1 MKQLTRSYQFDF
13 KHPVDKLWALIS
25 DTPRWAEASGFPKY
39 QSTEM
44 LQADGTVKVIGE
56 IEMIGIKF
64 RWEEPPANWVFEHW
78 FEQER
83 LFINGPL
90 MRMRTRTE
98 VQGFGPESQL
108 GIELTLKPRNLFGYL
123 LSRRLIQAFQTT
135 VQKLLDKADQQIK
148 TNQPDLLVNE
158 FKLSASE
165 SERAAMIKNEIVQ
178 TPYDHGL
185 VNQLIEYITQKQ
197 DVDLTTMRPLA
208 IAKRWQVDER
218 LVVELFLQSV
228 RCGLLESRWDVICP
242 RCRIAKAQVTNMSDM
257 PEGVHCDACNIDYQS
272 DFASNVE
279 LSFSPSAAIR
289 SIESGHFCRSGPGAT
304 PHIKEQYSLGPGESI
319 SFPLNLI
326 PGDYRLRTL
335 EMGEELDVTLSSESI
350 PEIFVNK
357 EKLAFGGSAPKGQLV
372 LHNRGSLNRTL
383 VVEERNWLRDVLTAE
398 RVTTMQ
404 AFRDLFSE
412 QVLRPGDDIK
422 IRNITFVFSDLVAS
436 TSLFEAFGDARAFQL
451 VRTHFSMLEEIV
463 REYNGSIVK
472 TVGDGIHAAF
482 QTPDAA
488 LQASIVMQQSMHEF
502 NRQMDSGDIAI
513 RIGINVGSSISVTLN
528 GRLDYYGATVNLAAR
543 LQAEGLAGDISMTQS
558 VGKDHAVN
566 KILRS
571 YNPRLVEKRLK
582 GIEGTVP
589 ILQITP

>member
-1 MKQLTRSYQFDF
+1 MKSLTRLYQFRF
-13 KHPVDKLWALIS
+13 NHPADKLWALIS
-25 DTPRWAEASGFPKY
+25 DTPRWAETSGFPKY
-39 QSTEM
+39 QSTEV
-44 LQADGTVKVIGE
+44 LQADGTIKAFGE

-64 RWEEPPANWVFEHW
+64 RWEELPANWVFEHW

-90 MRMRTRTE
+90 LRMSTRAE
-98 VQGFGPESQL
+98 VQGLGSESQL
-108 GIELTLKPRNLFGYL
+108 LITLTLKPRNLFGYL
-123 LSRRLIQAFQTT
+123 LSRRLIPAFQDT
-135 VQKLLDKADQQIK
+135 VQKLLDTADRQIK
-148 TNQPDLLVNE
+148 TSQPDLFVND

-165 SERAAMIKNEIVQ
+165 AERAAMIKNEITQ

-185 VNQLIEYITQKQ
+185 VSRLIDYITQKQ

-208 IAKRWQVDER
+208 IAKRWKVDDR

-228 RCGLLESRWDVICP
+228 RSGLLESRWDVICP

-279 LSFSPSAAIR
+279 LSFSPSATIR
-289 SIESGHFCRSGPGAT
+289 SIEAGYFCRSGPGAT
-304 PHIKEQYSLGPGESI
+304 PHIKEQYSLEPGETV
-319 SFPLNLI
+319 SFPLTLE

-335 EMGEELDVTLSSESI
+335 EIGEEVDLTISSEAI
-350 PEIFVNK
+350 PEVFVNQ
-357 EKLAFGGSAPKGQLV
+357 EILAFGDSAPNGQLV
-372 LHNRGSLNRTL
+372 LHNRGSSARTL
-383 VVEERNWLRDVLTAE
+383 IVEERSWLRDLLTVE

-412 QVLRPGDDIK
+412 QILRPGDDIK

-451 VRTHFSMLEEIV
+451 VRAHFSMLEDIV
-463 REYNGSIVK
+463 RQYNGSIVK

-482 QTPDAA
+482 LTPDAA
-488 LQASIVMQQSMHEF
+488 LNASIAIQQSMREF
-502 NRQMDSGDIAI
+502 NRQMDADDISI
-513 RIGINVGSSISVTLN
+513 RIGINVGSSISITLN
-528 GRLDYYGATVNLAAR
+528 GRLDYYGSTVNLAAR
-543 LQAEGLAGDISMTQS
+543 LQAEGQAGDISMTQS
-558 VGKDHAVN
+558 VGEDPAVN
-566 KILRS
+566 KILQS
-571 YNPRLVEKRLK
+571 YNPRLLERHLK
-582 GIEGTVP
+582 GVEGSLP